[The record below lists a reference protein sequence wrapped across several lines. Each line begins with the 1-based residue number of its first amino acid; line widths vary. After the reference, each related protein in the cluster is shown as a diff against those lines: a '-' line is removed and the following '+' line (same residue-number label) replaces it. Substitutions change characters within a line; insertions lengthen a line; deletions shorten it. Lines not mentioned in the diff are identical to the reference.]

1 MDHSI
6 AVKDKI
12 GVDKTL
18 KVAPFKKEVR
28 TTTPHKHNSY
38 FEIIF
43 LTKGSGIHT
52 IDSQNYEV
60 KPPIVFVVRKE
71 QIHFWNLTSEP
82 EGYVLIIK
90 KSFIESSLDKE
101 IKPLLYK
108 LSKFAAIELQEKET
122 INCLFQLLTNEYAT
136 ERPFTQDVVDGLIK
150 SLLAKLLQQDAPA
163 NGNSSVEGNLY
174 GLFREL
180 LSQEAAPRNNV
191 AYYAA
196 QLNTSPQNLNIAC
209 RKSGS
214 LSAGDVLSEFII
226 GEAKRHLIYTDNTIS
241 QIAFVLNFNDAS
253 HFIKYFKR
261 FTGLTP
267 LGFRTAHL

>member
-6 AVKDKI
+6 TVKDKI
-12 GVDKTL
+12 GMDKTL

-28 TTTPHKHNSY
+28 TTSPHKHNSY

-43 LTKGSGIHT
+43 LTKGNGVHT
-52 IDSQNYEV
+52 IDSQDYEV
-60 KPPIVFVVRKE
+60 KPPIVFFVRKE

-90 KSFIESSLDKE
+90 KGFIESSLDKE

-108 LSKFAAIELQEKET
+108 LSKFAAIELQEQET
-122 INCLFQLLTNEYAT
+122 INCLFQLLTKEYAT
-136 ERPFTQDVVDGLIK
+136 ERSFTQDVIDGLIK

-163 NGNSSVEGNLY
+163 NGGISVEGNLY

-180 LSQEAAPRNNV
+180 LSQEVAPRNNV

-226 GEAKRHLIYTDNTIS
+226 SEAKRHLIYTDNTIS
-241 QIAFVLNFNDAS
+241 QIAFSLNFNDAS

-267 LGFRTAHL
+267 VGFRRAHL

>member
-28 TTTPHKHNSY
+28 TTTPHKPNSY

>member
-108 LSKFAAIELQEKET
+108 LSKFAAIELQEQET

-163 NGNSSVEGNLY
+163 NGNSSVKGNLY

>member
-18 KVAPFKKEVR
+18 KVAPFKKEIR

-108 LSKFAAIELQEKET
+108 LSKFAAIELQEQET

>member
-108 LSKFAAIELQEKET
+108 LSKFAAIELQEQET
-122 INCLFQLLTNEYAT
+122 INCLFQLLTKEYAT